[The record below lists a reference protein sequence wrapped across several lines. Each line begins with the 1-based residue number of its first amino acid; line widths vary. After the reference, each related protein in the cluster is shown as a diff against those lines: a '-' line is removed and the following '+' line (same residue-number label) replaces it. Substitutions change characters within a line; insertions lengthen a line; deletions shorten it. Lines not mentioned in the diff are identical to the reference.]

1 MRKLY
6 FPVLITLLALSSWSF
21 TKPEDKI
28 NWYTWEQASERSQKE
43 QKKVLVFIYSDN
55 CNWCKLME
63 STTFEEP
70 HIASYINQNYYP
82 VKFNAQHKDP
92 ILFKGQEYKYVEQ
105 KTGGYHEFAAALT
118 GGRLVFPMSV
128 FLDEEGRV
136 LQSIQGY
143 KEKETFEMILTFY
156 GDNYHME
163 RPWKN
168 HVRSYV
174 PLTKKSGTIY
184 ISDE

>member
-1 MRKLY
+1 MRKL
-6 FPVLITLLALSSWSF
+6 FIPLLIAVLSISTWSF
-21 TKPEDKI
+21 TFKTEGI
-28 NWYTWEQASERSQKE
+28 QWYSWEQATELAKND
-43 QKKVLVFIYSDN
+43 KKKLLVFIYSEN

-63 STTFEEP
+63 DSTFNEP
-70 HIASYINQNYYP
+70 HIASYINENYYA
-82 VKFNAQHKDP
+82 VKFDAQHKEP
-92 ILFKGQEYKYVEQ
+92 ISFKGEEYNYVEQ
-105 KTGGYHEFAAALT
+105 KIGGYHEFAAALT
-118 GGRLVFPMSV
+118 GGKLVFPMSV
-128 FLDEEGRV
+128 FVDEEGRV

-143 KEKETFEMILTFY
+143 KEPEVFEMILTFY

-174 PLTKKSGTIY
+174 PLTRKSGTIY